1 MKKLLALL
9 TFGCCGALFAAE
21 FTITLDADRTE
32 TDDIAIV
39 ADTDLDLAG
48 HTING
53 RVWVD
58 EGATLTIS
66 DSVGGGKID
75 NGKGSYTLVI
85 RGKAILNSGTLVNAG
100 ASGVVC
106 LNYSQAEPKFIM
118 NGGTIQATS
127 VTTEGA
133 AIFAGAC
140 TTDNAE
146 VEIHGGTISGL
157 VGVSLAG
164 QNKLTMDG
172 GTILTTVVPST
183 LPTTSGIYVGRSNL
197 VSVDIHNGEATIPQI
212 GGAVQRMGSTEDL
225 IGAKL
230 KGGVYQKKVGS
241 WALANGYSCVKE
253 GSSPYLYVIKK
264 DVTELTVKITDDK
277 DETKHEV
284 KVDIPQSFIDKI
296 AQDYADERGEDVED
310 LEEEDWDE
318 IIATVKEEL
327 DKPGEDGMAN
337 WQKVQLGLDVNAN
350 LAVCSIAH
358 ASEEYST
365 VALHKASTIEKS
377 EGSNVEVSYALH
389 KGSAAGEVV
398 DTNDE
403 PVFKVELTQLSK
415 EAPVETWAITAVF
428 KATKNAAGE
437 TIEAEAT
444 AQSVNEVGA
453 IRVENE
459 ASSVLLASPWVDI
472 HEDSSHLDHI
482 KVKNLVDTATLT
494 PGDTLNVYNDDGTY
508 SAFELSQQKTWTP
521 ITGVTAEGTTTPSV
535 NLEVRPGQ
543 AVWLNRQDTSKPVFM
558 LGQVEEHEVEKLT
571 PPTGTT
577 DAPVASILGNPNA
590 KATVI
595 TAEMAASMGADQI
608 LVTKGEAFV
617 RYELKDGELGT
628 YETNNKGKRVFVKVS
643 PLTIPAGEAFWY
655 QSHGGSITIPV
666 K

>member
-1 MKKLLALL
+1 MKKLLAFLSL
-9 TFGCCGALFAAE
+9 ASCGAAFAAE
-21 FTITLDADRTE
+21 LKITLDADRSE

-53 RVWVD
+53 RLWVD

-66 DSVGGGKID
+66 DSVGGGKVEH
-75 NGKGSYTLVI
+75 KGSYTLIV
-85 RGKAILNSGTLVNAG
+85 RGTAILNSGTLVNAS

-106 LNYSQAEPKFIM
+106 LNYSQAKPKFIM
-118 NGGTIQATS
+118 NGGEVKATS
-127 VTTEGA
+127 VTTEAA

-140 TTDNAE
+140 TTDNGI

-172 GTILTTVVPST
+172 GTILTTVSPAVAT
-183 LPTTSGIYVGRSNL
+183 RNGIYVGQSDF
-197 VSVDIHNGEATIPQI
+197 VTVDVHNGEATIPQI
-212 GGAVQRMGSTEDL
+212 GGAVTRMNSSDSL

-230 KGGVYQKKVGS
+230 KGGAYQKKVGS
-241 WALANGYSCVKE
+241 WALANGYSCKKE
-253 GSSPYLYVIKK
+253 GSLPYLYVIKK
-264 DVTELTVKITDDK
+264 DVTELTVKITDK
-277 DETKHEV
+277 EEAEQEV

-296 AQDYADERGEDVED
+296 AEEYADENDMDVED
-310 LEEEDWDE
+310 LEPEDWDE
-318 IIATVKEEL
+318 INATVKEEL
-327 DKPGEDGMAN
+327 DKPGEDGMLG

-358 ASEEYST
+358 TSEEHST

-389 KGSAAGEVV
+389 KGSAEGEVIK
-398 DTNDE
+398 TNSE
-403 PVFKVELTQLSK
+403 PVFEVELTHLSK

-428 KATKNAAGE
+428 TATKNAAGE
-437 TIEAEAT
+437 TIEAEAK
-444 AQSVNEVGA
+444 ARSVNEVGA

-494 PGDTLNVYNDDGTY
+494 PGDTLNVYNDNGTY

-558 LGQVEEHEVEKLT
+558 LGQVEEHDVEKLT
-571 PPTGTT
+571 PPTGTSE
-577 DAPVASILGNPNA
+577 APVASILGNPNA

-617 RYELKDGELGT
+617 RYELKDGKLGT
-628 YETNNKGKRVFVKVS
+628 YETNNKGKRVFAEVS

-655 QSHGGSITIPV
+655 QSQGGSITIPV

>member
-9 TFGCCGALFAAE
+9 TSVSCGALFAAE
-21 FTITLDADRTE
+21 LTITLDADRTE

-85 RGKAILNSGTLVNAG
+85 RGAVILNSGTLVNAG
-100 ASGVVC
+100 GSGVVC
-106 LNYSQAEPKFIM
+106 LNYSQAKPTFIM
-118 NGGTIQATS
+118 NGGVVQSTS

-140 TTDNAE
+140 TTDNGV
-146 VEIHGGTISGL
+146 VEIHGGTISGQ

-172 GTILTTVVPST
+172 GTILTTVAPST
-183 LPTTSGIYVGRSNL
+183 LPTTSGIYVGQSNL
-197 VSVDIHNGEATIPQI
+197 VTVDVHNGEATIPQI
-212 GGAVQRMGSTEDL
+212 GGTVQRMGSTEDL

-264 DVTELTVKITDDK
+264 EVTELTVKITDK
-277 DETKHEV
+277 EATEQEV

-296 AQDYADERGEDVED
+296 AEEYADENDMDVED

-318 IIATVKEEL
+318 IHATVKEEL
-327 DKPGEDGMAN
+327 DKPGEDGMLG

-358 ASEEYST
+358 TSEEHST

-389 KGSAAGEVV
+389 KGSAEGEVI
-398 DTNDE
+398 DTSSE
-403 PVFKVELTQLSK
+403 PVFDVELTHLSK

-428 KATKNAAGE
+428 TATKNAAGE

-444 AQSVNEVGA
+444 ARSVNEVGA

-494 PGDTLNVYNDDGTY
+494 PGDTLNVYNDNGTY

-558 LGQVEEHEVEKLT
+558 LGQVEEHDVEKLT
-571 PPTGTT
+571 PPTGTSE
-577 DAPVASILGNPNA
+577 APVASILGNPNA

-617 RYELKDGELGT
+617 RYELKDGKLGT
-628 YETNNKGKRVFVKVS
+628 YETNNKGKRVFVEVS

-655 QSHGGSITIPV
+655 QSQGGSITIPV